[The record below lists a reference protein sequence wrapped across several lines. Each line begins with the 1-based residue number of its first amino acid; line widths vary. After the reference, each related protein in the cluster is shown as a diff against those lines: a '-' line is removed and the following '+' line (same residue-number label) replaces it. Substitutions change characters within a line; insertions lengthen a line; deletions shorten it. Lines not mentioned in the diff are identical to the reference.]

1 MTAAWITVAGL
12 AIGTA
17 AIKAFG
23 PLVFGGR
30 ELPTLLARVIPLLAP
45 ALLAALVITETFGG
59 SGSHPRS
66 LALDARAAGLA
77 VAAVALWLRA
87 PLYVVVVA
95 AAAATALLRAIT

>member
-12 AIGTA
+12 AIATA

-45 ALLAALVITETFGG
+45 ALLAALVISETFGG
-59 SGSHPRS
+59 TGSHPRS
-66 LALDARAAGLA
+66 LALDARAGGLA
-77 VAAVALWLRA
+77 VAGVALWLRA

-95 AAAATALLRAIT
+95 AAAAAALLRAI

>member
-12 AIGTA
+12 ALATA

-45 ALLAALVITETFGG
+45 ALLAALVISETFGG
-59 SGSHPRS
+59 AGSHPRS
-66 LALDARAAGLA
+66 LAFDARAGGLA

-95 AAAATALLRAIT
+95 AAVATALLRAVT

>member
-12 AIGTA
+12 AVGTA

-30 ELPTLLARVIPLLAP
+30 QLPTLLARVIPLLAP
-45 ALLAALVITETFGG
+45 ALLAALVISETFGG
-59 SGSHPRS
+59 TGSHPRS
-66 LALDARAAGLA
+66 LVLDARAGGLVVAG
-77 VAAVALWLRA
+77 VALWLRA

-95 AAAATALLRAIT
+95 AAATAALLRAI